1 MGWATGRGSNQVAE
15 KVVFYRLLK
24 NAQVQGARNPEE

>member
-1 MGWATGRGSNQVAE
+1 MFFAPAGQQAADSSE

-24 NAQVQGARNPEE
+24 NGQMQGPPKS